1 MSSAAC
7 RVLLVWALILL
18 PSGLFGQGLPAGP
31 AKVAVESGTPVKLQ
45 IAQTISSAHARK
57 GDRLDFTVV
66 DDVVVEGFTVIRSGA
81 PATGSVLR
89 VRGKRPLGIGGA
101 VVVNLDSVELSTGEM
116 APLIGSKKFKGRS
129 HSIRMGLRVAVTAAI
144 YLPASPV
151 FLLSRGQDSVVLKGA
166 QFTAYTQNDSDLEAA
181 DLPVARE
188 GPSELSEIMQ
198 VLPPRALD
206 AEGREGDMLNLM
218 FVAKED
224 DLQRAFAQSGWLKV
238 DKRTPPRI
246 AWHLFW
252 QRQHYAKLPMNWL
265 YVFGKPQDYSYVMPD
280 PTAIVGRRHHL
291 RIWKTDRTV
300 DGSPL
305 WVGAATHDV
314 SIHFVKHKLKL
325 LHRID
330 PNVDAERDFIG
341 QDLAI
346 ATHPAAEEYLQSDA
360 PVFKARTSTGQEYY
374 SDSRMLLVQ
383 LTPPPTLSPIAG
395 ITEDLTEIAQKTQ

>member
-1 MSSAAC
+1 
-7 RVLLVWALILL
+7 
-18 PSGLFGQGLPAGP
+18 
-31 AKVAVESGTPVKLQ
+31 
-45 IAQTISSAHARK
+45 
-57 GDRLDFTVV
+57 
-66 DDVVVEGFTVIRSGA
+66 
-81 PATGSVLR
+81 
-89 VRGKRPLGIGGA
+89 
-101 VVVNLDSVELSTGEM
+101 
-116 APLIGSKKFKGRS
+116 
-129 HSIRMGLRVAVTAAI
+129 
-144 YLPASPV
+144 
-151 FLLSRGQDSVVLKGA
+151 
-166 QFTAYTQNDSDLEAA
+166 
-181 DLPVARE
+181 
-188 GPSELSEIMQ
+188 
-198 VLPPRALD
+198 
-206 AEGREGDMLNLM
+206 MLNLM